1 MITRTLSKSFA
12 PEQVFLGSI
21 LFVHFGV
28 YVFNLVMGRLLG
40 ADLFADAALVLTL
53 VMGIAFLGLTF
64 QLTMAQVLP
73 QLEEGRREHMIQL
86 LGRRAILAGLVLGF
100 AMIFFAGSL
109 QNFFNAASPYTFVI
123 LGFGLPVYLF
133 MCVSRGRQFAGND
146 LFGLSMSYGTELWSR
161 LLLTLV
167 LLLVAPWDPILILTL
182 GMVLSFVLG
191 LVPIRTRKDPFSAI
205 AFPNL
210 SEVKELNRFLALSL
224 FAQLTQYF
232 INQGDVFFVKHFATN
247 LDASQF
253 MAMKMVSQ
261 TIYFIGWGF
270 VAYMLLRNLRQ
281 TVTMHERLDLLYRQ
295 LGIAAG
301 VFSVLIVGAS
311 LFPQHIMNFMLG
323 GAYLDISPLLWKY
336 ALGVSLFSL
345 SNIIVYHFV
354 AIRNYIPVVLSCNY
368 GFLQLIF
375 LSTIC
380 DTMEEIVNIQIIC
393 MAALLIFQIAY
404 LMLFNRSE

>member
-28 YVFNLVMGRLLG
+28 YVFNLVIGRLLG

-86 LGRRAILAGLVLGF
+86 LGRRAILAGLILGF

-109 QNFFNAASPYTFVI
+109 QSFFNTASPYSFVI
-123 LGFGLPVYLF
+123 LGFGLPVYLY
-133 MCVSRGRQFAGND
+133 MCVFRGRQFAGND

-191 LVPIRTRKDPFSAI
+191 LVPIRTHKDPFSTI

-210 SEVKELNRFLALSL
+210 AEVKELNRFLALSL

-281 TVTMHERLDLLYRQ
+281 SVSMHERLNLLYRQ

-311 LFPQHIMNFMLG
+311 LFPQQVMNFMLG
-323 GAYLDISPLLWKY
+323 GAYLDISPLLWQY

-345 SNIIVYHFV
+345 SNMIVYHFV
-354 AIRNYIPVVLSCNY
+354 SIRNYIPVVLSCNY

-380 DTMEEIVNIQIIC
+380 ETMQEIVNIQIIC

-404 LMLFNRSE
+404 LVLFNRSE